1 MKFLDYIQGVRRG
14 KDAHRIEHEA
24 MNDPFLS
31 AAIEGYDSI
40 SGNHADRIAK
50 MQASVLARTA
60 TLHGTKSGAWKIAVA
75 AVAVIALLSGYFA
88 LMNHRSSMALALETE
103 NSYINLYAPKVYIE
117 QKRLE
122 LTAMM
127 ENDPSQE
134 ASVESVVPISNLD
147 DVIKPVEVLPLYV
160 PGVYAELKKDELDDE
175 SLLHE
180 DEKKIFVT
188 DATSSILAEAKV
200 PVTQSS
206 KKPQAMP
213 EKLKDAWTTREV
225 TEITRRRTVEVNK
238 NTAKS
243 KGERFAGVAVTEEP
257 TRSTVKETE
266 ATVIPKVDA
275 QEARLLAEQAGFD
288 KIEVVAADALDGN
301 ALELTEAET
310 TKRRVTRESFYRPKA
325 RSARSSLTDSKQR
338 VQPEPIIGHKAY
350 KKYLKE
356 NLVRPQNGD
365 CKNVKGKV
373 IMQISVDKDGRPV
386 DIIVTK
392 GLCRALDREA
402 VRLVKQG
409 PKWKYGT
416 LRTNVEVQF

>member
-14 KDAHRIEHEA
+14 KDAHRIEKEA

-40 SGNHADRIAK
+40 EGNHADRIAR
-50 MQASVLARTA
+50 MQASVLART
-60 TLHGTKSGAWKIAVA
+60 TLHETRSGAWKVAVA

-88 LMNHRSSMALALETE
+88 LMNHESSMALAAETE
-103 NSYINLYAPKVYIE
+103 NSYINLYAPEVYIE

-127 ENDPSQE
+127 ENDPLQE
-134 ASVESVVPISNLD
+134 ASVESVIPISNLD
-147 DVIKPVEVLPLYV
+147 DVIKPIEVLPLYV
-160 PGVYAELKKDELDDE
+160 PGTYADLKKDEPDDE
-175 SLLHE
+175 ASETE
-180 DEKKIFVT
+180 DVKKIFVT
-188 DATSSILAEAKV
+188 DASSSILAEAKV
-200 PVTQSS
+200 PVTQTN
-206 KKPQAMP
+206 KKVQQMP
-213 EKLKDAWTTREV
+213 EQLKDAWTTKEV
-225 TEITRRRTVEVNK
+225 TEVTRSRTVELNK
-238 NTAKS
+238 NGAKG
-243 KGERFAGVAVTEEP
+243 KGDRMMRVAVSEDP

-266 ATVIPKVDA
+266 ATVVPKVDSH
-275 QEARLLAEQAGFD
+275 EARLLAEQAGFD
-288 KIEVVAADALDGN
+288 KIEVVGADELDGN
-301 ALELTEAET
+301 ALELTESES
-310 TKRRVTRESFYRPKA
+310 TKRNVTRESFYRPKA
-325 RSARSSLTDSKQR
+325 RTARSLTDAKQR
-338 VQPEPIIGHKAY
+338 VQPEPLMGHKEY

-356 NLVRPQNGD
+356 NLVRPQDSD

-373 IMQISVDKDGRPV
+373 VMQISVDKNGTPV

-392 GLCRALDREA
+392 GLCRSLDREA